1 MLPRPRF
8 SVRWLMLVVAIVGL
22 VMSLVVYRGRLQIRA
37 AYHRAQMAEHSTPIL
52 AAAPSPPP
60 GTLVVKDPETGTMTA
75 YRLTP
80 QAQWHARMA
89 SEYTG
94 SAARLGLLITAVLIL
109 SGVLAIV
116 IAFRRRNY
124 RQSEGR

>member
-8 SVRWLMLVVAIVGL
+8 SVRWLMLVVAIIGL
-22 VMSLVVYRGRLQIRA
+22 VMSLVAYRGRLQGRA
-37 AYHRAQMAEHSTPIL
+37 AYHRAQMAEHGTPIPT
-52 AAAPSPPP
+52 APSLPP
-60 GTLVVKDPETGTMTA
+60 GILVARDPETGTMTA
-75 YRLTP
+75 YRMTP

-94 SAARLGLLITAVLIL
+94 SAARLGVLITAMPIL

-116 IAFRRRNY
+116 IPFRRWKSQ
-124 RQSEGR
+124 QSEGR